1 MIMIASVQ
9 ADKKIFKQL
18 GITYLCDIMARKKRK
33 KRKVVVRRRKN
44 HGTTVLGLLVAA
56 IGAIWLAKEI
66 GWVAVDL
73 SLIGPVVLIALGL
86 IIIIRK
92 VV

>member
-1 MIMIASVQ
+1 MTAYAQ

-18 GITYLCDIMARKKRK
+18 GITYSCDIMARKKRK
-33 KRKVVVRRRKN
+33 MRVVVRGRKN
-44 HGTTVLGLLVAA
+44 HGTTVLGLLIAA
-56 IGAIWLAKEI
+56 IGAIWFAKGI
-66 GWVAVDL
+66 GWIAVDL